1 MVVENIMFFALGF
14 LGAGLIGMVI
24 GTAVW
29 NRAVRLTKRRIEAAT
44 PVTLNE
50 FRADKDKLR
59 AVHAVEIRK
68 LEMRNDMLRE
78 KLATLV
84 TLIDGK
90 STEMDALKA
99 ERDEQYDAIGAL
111 QVREQELVA
120 RIRDLE
126 RDSAALAA
134 RVRQGEDGHVLPI
147 HTGEEPEPVSAEQL
161 SGDYRA
167 DVEDLLTALS
177 IERQR
182 NGFLEEQ
189 ARMLL
194 ARLEKKKKGSA
205 KDEAIALLR
214 DTLAAND
221 DPQSGARLAL
231 HQAETRISSAE
242 SRLNALL
249 ADSDGEAV
257 NGTKPVSN
265 VRHLA
270 EDLSNADRLDTLKA
284 QVLALEAAAPDAN
297 SAERQQELRV
307 KLGQIAAGVSALV
320 YEEDAVEEDDLNESL
335 FDKVLKFSDGSFDP
349 EELERGA
356 ADTSGPV
363 SDRMVALRNIQAR

>member
-14 LGAGLIGMVI
+14 FGAGLIGMVV

-68 LEMRNDMLRE
+68 LEIRNDMLRE
-78 KLATLV
+78 KLSSLV
-84 TLIDGK
+84 SLIDANGA
-90 STEMDALKA
+90 EMDALKA

-134 RVRQGEDGHVLPI
+134 RVRQSDEGYVLPI
-147 HTGEEPEPVSAEQL
+147 HSGEKPEPVSAEQL

-182 NGFLEEQ
+182 NAFLEEQ

-194 ARLEKKKKGSA
+194 ARLEKRKKGSI

-221 DPQSGARLAL
+221 DPQSGARVAL

-249 ADSDGEAV
+249 ADASGEPV
-257 NGTKPVSN
+257 NGTGAGSSA
-265 VRHLA
+265 RHLA
-270 EDLSNADRLDTLKA
+270 EDLSSAERLDALKT
-284 QVLALEAAAPDAN
+284 QVLALEAEARDAEN
-297 SAERQQELRV
+297 SQHHQALRT

-320 YEEDAVEEDDLNESL
+320 YQEDAAEEEDLSESL

-349 EELERGA
+349 EELEHGP
-356 ADTSGPV
+356 ADTAGPV
-363 SDRMVALRNIQAR
+363 SDRLVALRDMHVR